1 MGVSLLLKYDISE
14 AARAPKEVKKKWK
27 LVGSQGRGDTDRR
40 HRILGR
46 VKWRGISKETKKAP

>member
-14 AARAPKEVKKKWK
+14 AAGAPKEVKKWK

-46 VKWRGISKETKKAP
+46 VKWRGISKEIKKAL